1 MAEQFY
7 TILTKLG
14 KAKIA
19 NSAALGSKVD
29 FVKLKIGDGGG
40 KYYNPTENQDEL
52 INQVWEGNI
61 GSVKIDK
68 ENSNWVIVETV
79 LPADVGGFFIR
90 EAGIYD
96 NEDNLIAI
104 SKLAETYKPLA
115 SEGSSKDLIIRV
127 ILEVSNAE
135 NVTLKIDPTVILA
148 TKKDVQV
155 LESNINKKIDVITEQ
170 MKEIANDSYP
180 IVEATGN
187 NTYVGSTARINKL
200 SKGTRC
206 TLFVAADS
214 TGNCSLNLNS
224 YGAKNI
230 KDSFG
235 NVVTNLKSNIPY
247 NLCYNGLDFIL
258 QGKGGG
264 GNATADKVLSGST
277 FTNDSGPQ
285 TGNMANQGTKT
296 ASLNCGG
303 SYIIPA
309 GYHNG
314 SGKVT
319 ANSLASQTPGNAAA
333 AQILSGFSA
342 WVNGSKVNGSATIE
356 SLGASRFEVGTISG
370 ANKQTINLG
379 FTPNLILVS
388 SYRDGGK
395 SDERRLFLKDA
406 TKKLYNYAY
415 ALTIGGMGAYEIG
428 SSSWENIEGKQFSEI
443 SGSYNERIEIIDNGF
458 IIIAGNITKVNHWM
472 AWKI

>member
-170 MKEIANDSYP
+170 MKDIANDSYP
-180 IVEATGN
+180 IVEATGTN
-187 NTYVGSTARINKL
+187 AYVGSTARITKL

-206 TLFVAADS
+206 TLFVNTDS
-214 TGNCSLNLNS
+214 NGNCSLNLNN
-224 YGAKNI
+224 YGVKNI

-235 NVVTNLKSNIPY
+235 NIVTNLKANIPY
-247 NLCYNGLDFIL
+247 NLCYNGSDFIL

-264 GNATADKVLSGST
+264 GNATPSQVLLNST

-285 TGNMANQGTKT
+285 IGSMPNRGAPVVN
-296 ASLNCGG
+296 LNCGG
-303 SYIIPA
+303 TFNLQE
-309 GYHNG
+309 GYY
-314 SGKVT
+314 SGGQAI
-319 ANSLASQTPGNAAA
+319 ANSLASQTPGNATA
-333 AQILSGFSA
+333 AQIIAGFSA
-342 WVNGSKVNGSATIE
+342 WVNGSKITGNATIE
-356 SLGASRFEVGTISG
+356 SLGASRFEAGTISG
-370 ANKQTINLG
+370 AKKPTINLG

-388 SYRDGGK
+388 SYRDGGG
-395 SDERRLFLKDA
+395 SDTRGLFLKDT

-415 ALTIGGMGAYEIG
+415 ALTIGGMGLHEIE
-428 SSSWENIEGKQFSEI
+428 SSSWENIEGSQFSEI
-443 SGSYNERIEIIDNGF
+443 SASYNQRIEIIDNGF
-458 IIIAGNITKVNHWM
+458 IITASDINRVNHWM
-472 AWKI
+472 ALKI